1 MEHQGEEL
9 PLVHLLQ
16 EGQVDLVQVLAE
28 HGPEIPHRLMQV
40 EPEDEA
46 DGLGHGRK
54 VEGRWSWVMGH
65 GSWVVSLESRLGS
78 IPSGGCLKLRGRVDS
93 PPPNGIARDVDS
105 RPKTRRPKTLLNHE
119 IHTWHSPVLG
129 REMTL
134 QVIGH
139 AGARVLV
146 FPTSMGTHS
155 EWPDRRMHQVLQD
168 HIDQGWI
175 QLFCLDQPHHEN
187 WGNEAVHAGHRAWVH
202 LQYYRYVRDEVLPF
216 TASKNNN
223 SFVITTGASL
233 GATHAAAFG
242 LRYPESVSRII
253 GHERALRPQ
262 APDRRIQRRQSVSLQ
277 SHGFHAARA

>member
-1 MEHQGEEL
+1 
-9 PLVHLLQ
+9 
-16 EGQVDLVQVLAE
+16 
-28 HGPEIPHRLMQV
+28 
-40 EPEDEA
+40 
-46 DGLGHGRK
+46 
-54 VEGRWSWVMGH
+54 MGH
-65 GSWVVSLESRLGS
+65 GSWVINHRGHAEGLHQRLSGSRFYPPQRHRLR
-78 IPSGGCLKLRGRVDS
+78 LKTQ
-93 PPPNGIARDVDS
+93 DS
-105 RPKTRRPKTLLNHE
+105 RPTLNHE

-139 AGARVLV
+139 AGARVLA

-202 LQYYRYVRDEVLPF
+202 LQYYSYVRDEVLPF

-223 SFVITTGASL
+223 AYVITTGASL

-242 LRYPESVSRII
+242 LRYPESVNRILGMSGLYDLKRLI
-253 GHERALRPQ
+253 GGYSDANLYRCNPMDFMRHEHDPLRLDAFRRQDIIFAIGGGDPVCDNNREFSALLWGKGIGNALRIW
-262 APDRRIQRRQSVSLQ
+262 D
-277 SHGFHAARA
+277 GHAHDWPHWENMVRTYIGGHD